1 MIAAPAAALVDF
13 AAHVGRTD
21 PVVCVGG
28 RTQWELGGS
37 PSPGARVVRAPA
49 GVVEV
54 LPAEMIVRVRAG
66 TPMGALSDAL
76 AEVGQEV
83 PLEAPAGATVGG
95 VLSVGRGGPCQLG
108 LGPVR
113 DCVLE
118 LTWVSAE
125 GEVVRNGGPVVKNVS
140 GFDLCRLLVGS
151 LGTLGVLA
159 EAVLRTRPIPAR
171 RAWLAGPVE
180 PATVLAA
187 LHAPTSVL
195 WDGTTT
201 WARVDGGG
209 ADVDEQRRRATA
221 AGLEEVA
228 GPPVLPAHRWSTGRD
243 RLLRDAPGHGA
254 FVAAV
259 GVGGVWSEQPGPPP
273 RLARTTADLNRRV
286 KQRFDPTGR
295 LNPGRDVLDGV
306 HVVDDEEMR
315 P

>member
-1 MIAAPAAALVDF
+1 MISAPAPALVAF
-13 AAHVGRTD
+13 ADEVGPAD
-21 PVVCVGG
+21 PVVCEGG
-28 RTQWELGGS
+28 RTQWDLGGL
-37 PSPGARVVRAPA
+37 PDPAARVVRAPA

-66 TPMGALSDAL
+66 TALGQLSAAL

-83 PLEAPAGATVGG
+83 PVEGPPEATIGG
-95 VLSVGRGGPCQLG
+95 VLAAGRGGPCQLG

-140 GFDLCRLLVGS
+140 GFDLCRLQVGS

-159 EAVLRTRPIPAR
+159 EAVLRTRPIAAHG
-171 RAWLAGPVE
+171 AWLAGPVE
-180 PATVLAA
+180 PAAVVAA

-209 ADVDEQRRRATA
+209 ADVDEQRRRGA
-221 AGLEEVA
+221 AVGLAEVA
-228 GPPVLPAHRWSTGRD
+228 GPPPLPAHRWSTGRD
-243 RLLRDAPGHGA
+243 RVLRDAPGHGR

-259 GVGGVWSEQPGPPP
+259 GVGVVWSERPGPSP
-273 RLARTTADLNRRV
+273 RLARTAAELNRRV

-295 LNPGRDVLDGV
+295 LNPGRDVLAGV
-306 HVVDDEEMR
+306 NIVDDEELR